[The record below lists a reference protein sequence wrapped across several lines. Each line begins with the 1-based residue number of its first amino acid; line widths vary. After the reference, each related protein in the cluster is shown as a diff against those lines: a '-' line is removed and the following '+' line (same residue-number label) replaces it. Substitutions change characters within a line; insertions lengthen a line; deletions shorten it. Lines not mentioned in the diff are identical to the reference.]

1 MSKLIIQ
8 GSKIPLP
15 GQKKKSKKN
24 FLKVWGIVSV
34 SNLNMITADHDH
46 LEHICQTWNLTPGD
60 VVIFINKSWTLT
72 RWVFRDPNGIP
83 HLSLPARRNRCAE
96 DRIYVSLDLLRDGT
110 ENLMADSE
118 LRMNWRAACRAVALM
133 RQRRALWNEELASIF
148 DE

>member
-34 SNLNMITADHDH
+34 SNLNQVTSRYNQ
-46 LEHICQTWNLTPGD
+46 LEHICKTWHLDPGD
-60 VVIFINKSWTLT
+60 VVIFINKKWTLT
-72 RWVFRDPNGIP
+72 RWVFRAPDGLP
-83 HLSLPARRNRCAE
+83 HLSLPARTDGCE
-96 DRIYVSLDLLRDGT
+96 DDNIYVSMDLLRERT
-110 ENLMADSE
+110 EDLMNDSE
-118 LRMNWRAACRAVALM
+118 LRMNWRAARRAVNIM
-133 RQRRALWNEELASIF
+133 RRRKALWNEELASLV